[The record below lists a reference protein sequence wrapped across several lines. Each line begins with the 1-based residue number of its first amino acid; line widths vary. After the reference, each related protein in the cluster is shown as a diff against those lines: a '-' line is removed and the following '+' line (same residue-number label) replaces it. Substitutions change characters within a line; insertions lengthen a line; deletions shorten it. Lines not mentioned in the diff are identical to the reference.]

1 MPIVFKS
8 PLMAFLKKQNS
19 LYYGKVEELRNAI
32 EGWLSYIPQTFP
44 HYTRHTVQHSDEI
57 ILQLS
62 KLLFNENKPG
72 KPVVALSATE
82 IYILIASSYLHD
94 AGMVISDKEKAAILL
109 SEDWRTWTTGNG
121 GGTKRWNDIQEFRKR
136 ADETNGHRDFIADIQ
151 TRFLI
156 AEFIR
161 RLHHLRSTSVVTQHQ
176 STLGRFAF
184 DDPTMLKTIAD
195 VCVAHGLKQ
204 YELDDNERYP
214 ERRDIGN
221 DKVNV
226 KFLAIL
232 LRIGDL
238 LDISYDRAC
247 PLLLNAACPLPP
259 DSLAHWTQYKRVTH
273 RLTAQDRIEIIAE
286 CETQEEHRYIQDW
299 CQWLVD
305 ELNEAKFRMARAARH
320 NYWIPPKADLNTE
333 IQIRPSKNATYIPS
347 KWVFELDKDA
357 VFQILIKDAYA
368 EPLTFIR
375 ELIQNA
381 LDAIRCQMY
390 SDIIK
395 AGKVLPEYPTNVDKQ
410 LRDRYPVTISLE
422 ERQVINPLSGETE
435 SRQAL
440 IINDCGLGMDS
451 EIIRKY
457 FLQVGRSY
465 YTTDEFKRSYSF
477 IPTSRFGVGF
487 LSVFGISDHV
497 TVDTYK
503 PTSQNNDGAIQLTL
517 TGPRYYLL
525 TDNSNRR
532 TNGTQIEVLLREPMD
547 QGKLTE
553 IITKWCR
560 RVEFPIIVSEFGLQT
575 TIEAERPEQFT
586 YEMPDVTEENAI
598 FILRSFP
605 VNRQGIEGD
614 LYVLARITNAG
625 ESWVHRS
632 WAENQYPK
640 MHPSAMAPQNPTSVA
655 CLHGIA
661 TNIHENWS
669 QSMVSRLDYRRNG
682 DTTLSRE
689 TMRMHRHHTQSR
701 IDPDIQNRWEELLTE
716 HLAHS
721 KFVRKEGGWKYKQ
734 KLAREFDIPS
744 FWRSIDGMIPINTL
758 ECKQYVSLSNI
769 INMPVLG
776 STTSPDDLPRFS
788 MFKKNKEKT
797 IVEWDSNN
805 NYIESTDLKHI
816 NDKIRKDIFKNRIAT
831 NVRWLSSSHLA
842 IDWVNNDNV
851 NVFWK
856 ESIYSFIL
864 AEYSDVSVIGF
875 PIHSVIEYANVL
887 NSNNIMVKWLINVS
901 NACDDPGSNVSSEQ
915 FKALMSLF
923 NSLFDYFVD
932 SEKVEKLKNYI
943 EAWRKLPGLKQTL
956 YPPTIEIT
964 QELFDLK
971 RFISEQTI
979 SKSNASPKPQK
990 KNRKAKR

>member
-8 PLMAFLKKQNS
+8 PLMAFLRKQNS

-32 EGWLSYIPQTFP
+32 VGWLSYIPQTFP

-72 KPVVALSATE
+72 KPVVALSSTE

-94 AGMVISDKEKAAILL
+94 AGMVVSDKEKAEILL
-109 SEDWRTWTTGNG
+109 SEDWKTWTTGNG
-121 GGTKRWNDIQEFRKR
+121 GGTKRWYDIQEFRKR

-161 RLHHLRSTSVVTQHQ
+161 RLHHLRSASVITQHQ

-184 DDPTMLKTIAD
+184 DDPTLLQTIAD

-204 YELDDNERYP
+204 HELDDNERYP

-226 KFLAIL
+226 RFLAIL

-238 LDISYDRAC
+238 LDMSYDRAC

-259 DSLAHWTQYKRVTH
+259 DSLAHWTQYKRITH
-273 RLTAQDRIEIIAE
+273 RLTAQDRLEIIAE

-305 ELNEAKFRMARAARH
+305 ELHEARFRMARSARH
-320 NYWIPPKADLNTE
+320 NNWIPPKADLDTE

-347 KWVFELDKDA
+347 RWVFELDKDA
-357 VFQILIKDAYA
+357 VFQILVKDAYS

-395 AGKVLPEYPTNVDKQ
+395 AGKILPEYPTKVDKQ
-410 LRDRYPVTISLE
+410 FRDRYPVTINLE
-422 ERQVINPLSGETE
+422 EREVMNSLSGESE
-435 SRQAL
+435 SRQVL
-440 IINDCGLGMDS
+440 IINDCGIGMDS

-497 TVDTYK
+497 KVDTYK

-525 TDNSNRR
+525 TDHSNRR
-532 TNGTQIEVLLREPMD
+532 TNGTQIEVLLREKME

-553 IITKWCR
+553 IITNWCR

-598 FILRSFP
+598 LILRSFP
-605 VNRQGIEGD
+605 VNRPGIEGD

-632 WAENQYPK
+632 WAEKQYPK
-640 MHPSAMAPQNPTSVA
+640 MHPSAMAPQNPTSIV

-661 TNIHENWS
+661 TNSNGYWS

-682 DTTLSRE
+682 DTSLTRE
-689 TMRMHRHHTQSR
+689 TIRMHRQHAQSR
-701 IDPDIQNRWEELLTE
+701 IDPEIQSRWEELLKE

-721 KFVRKEGGWKYKQ
+721 QFVRKEGGWKYKQ

-744 FWRSIDGMIPINTL
+744 FWRSIDGMIPINSL
-758 ECKQYVSLSNI
+758 KCKQYVSLSNV
-769 INMPVLG
+769 NNTPVLG
-776 STTSPDDLPRFS
+776 TTTPWHDVPRFS
-788 MFKKNKEKT
+788 MYKSSKEKT
-797 IVEWDSNN
+797 VVVWDSNN
-805 NYIESTDLKHI
+805 NYIESTDIKSI
-816 NDKIRKDIFKNRIAT
+816 NDNITKEIFKDRIAT
-831 NVRWLSSSHLA
+831 NIRWLSSGHLA
-842 IDWVNNDNV
+842 IDWAKSNNIDM
-851 NVFWK
+851 FWK
-856 ESIYSFIL
+856 ESIYSFLL
-864 AEYSDVSVIGF
+864 AEYSDVDVIGF
-875 PIHSVIEYANVL
+875 PIHSVIVYANIL
-887 NSNNIMVKWLINVS
+887 NSNNVMVKWLIDVR
-901 NACDDPGSNVSSEQ
+901 NACKVTGNNINTEQ
-915 FKALMSLF
+915 FNTLLSLF
-923 NSLFDYFVD
+923 NNVFDYFVD
-932 SEKVEKLKNYI
+932 NEKVDKLINYI
-943 EAWRKLPGLKQTL
+943 EAWRKLPGLKQNL
-956 YPPTIEIT
+956 YPPKIEINR
-964 QELFDLK
+964 ELFDLK
-971 RFISEQTI
+971 RFIPEQNI
-979 SKSNASPKPQK
+979 STSKALPKP
-990 KNRKAKR
+990 KNEQKAKR